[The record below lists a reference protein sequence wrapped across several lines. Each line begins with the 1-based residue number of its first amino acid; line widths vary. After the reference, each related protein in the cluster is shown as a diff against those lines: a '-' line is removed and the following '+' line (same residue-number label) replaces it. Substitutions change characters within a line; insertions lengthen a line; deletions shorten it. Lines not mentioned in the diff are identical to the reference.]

1 MNLLILLLIA
11 LIAFGIAF
19 KVYGGYLGKLVGL
32 DDSKKTPAHT
42 MTDGVDYV
50 PSKAPVLMGHHFSSI
65 AGAGPITGPI
75 AASVF
80 GWLPCFLWIV
90 LGSIFI
96 GGVHD
101 FTAIISSV
109 RNEGKSVAEVVG
121 KNVGKRA
128 KTLFL
133 IFIFLTLV
141 LIIAVFAILTA
152 DTFKTNSSVASA
164 SLLMTIIAVGM
175 GFGLYRRGMPLR
187 TVTIVGVIL
196 LFIAIW
202 ISVVAPFL
210 LFSAATWVCILFI
223 YAFIASVLPVWTL
236 LQPRDYLSS
245 FLLYAAVIGGFLG
258 ILFGAPKLQL
268 ASYTSF
274 HQPIGYL
281 FPILFVTIACG
292 AISGFHSLVASGTS
306 SKQVDKESD
315 TKIVGYGA
323 MLLEGV
329 VAVIALG
336 TAAMLTQGGLAEGLA
351 NWGGPVGVFAHGMG
365 NFLANLGIPEQV
377 GITFGALAVSTFML
391 TTLDTATRL
400 TRYALQELTA
410 DWAPAISNNKYVATA
425 IAVICGGALALTG
438 TWSAIWPIFGSANQ
452 LLGRLALLGATAW
465 LAQLG
470 KKYTVTLYPMVFMI
484 IVTIAA
490 LITMV
495 FQNFAKANYLLGFI
509 SIILIILAGFVV
521 NEGIQT
527 LKKLP
532 AQKTKTMGVKG

>member
-1 MNLLILLLIA
+1 VLPLG
-11 LIAFGIAF
+11 F
-19 KVYGGYLGKLVGL
+19 VY
-32 DDSKKTPAHT
+32 
-42 MTDGVDYV
+42 
-50 PSKAPVLMGHHFSSI
+50 
-65 AGAGPITGPI
+65 
-75 AASVF
+75 
-80 GWLPCFLWIV
+80 
-90 LGSIFI
+90 
-96 GGVHD
+96 
-101 FTAIISSV
+101 
-109 RNEGKSVAEVVG
+109 
-121 KNVGKRA
+121 
-128 KTLFL
+128 
-133 IFIFLTLV
+133 
-141 LIIAVFAILTA
+141 
-152 DTFKTNSSVASA
+152 
-164 SLLMTIIAVGM
+164 
-175 GFGLYRRGMPLR
+175 
-187 TVTIVGVIL
+187 
-196 LFIAIW
+196 
-202 ISVVAPFL
+202 
-210 LFSAATWVCILFI
+210 LFI

-452 LLGRLALLGATAW
+452 LLGGLALLGATAW